1 MAQNVPKI
9 EWTEDSL
16 EVRKFIFEFW
26 CEHGRGPNLR
36 DVHEALGLTRR
47 RIIQAYKQLQ
57 LGIVITVDE
66 DTQNCN
72 LLKAPPFSSFPSQV
86 SAYIDGEFHSFVG
99 CASESVAFSHMP
111 PFKDKEVR
119 LEGFCACCLTPITLV
134 SKNFELLSAEPN
146 EPFLHISS
154 SPYDWNNF
162 TMELMCDSMNFV
174 LDADHADRYERQV
187 ARRGVLVDMK
197 QAKQFVKFVA
207 DQRMWDYHWPAG
219 TMMPEVVIDIFRGM
233 GVDVSNWDGDPKD

>member
-1 MAQNVPKI
+1 MPHHVPAF
-9 EWTEDSL
+9 TFSDDAL
-16 EVRKFIFEFW
+16 AVRAYIFDFW
-26 CEHGRGPNLR
+26 CEHGRGPSLR
-36 DVHEALGLTRR
+36 EVHEALDLDRR
-47 RIIQAYKQLQ
+47 RIKAAYKQLQ

-86 SAYIDGEFHSFVG
+86 SAYIDDQFHSFVG
-99 CASESVAFSHMP
+99 CASESIAFSHMP

-119 LEGFCACCLTPITLV
+119 LEGFCACCLEPITMV
-134 SKNFELLSAEPN
+134 SKNFELQSVSPEGI
-146 EPFLHISS
+146 FLHISS

-174 LDADHADRYERQV
+174 IDAEHADRYERQV
-187 ARRGVLVDMK
+187 ARRGVLVNLD

-207 DQRMWDYHWPAG
+207 DQRMWDYHWKPG
-219 TMMPEVVIDIFRGM
+219 MMMPEIVVDIFRNM
-233 GVDVSNWDGDPKD
+233 GVDVSNWDG